1 KPQAQPEV
9 KKEEKQQEQPKEQ
22 PAVNKQPEQQ
32 QAQEEKQQPKA
43 PEVKEEAKVVNQP
56 KETPKQEQKVDP
68 NKAEKTIPAPAVP
81 KPEPPKTDPVPV
93 PKPQAKQVTISVK
106 GNNGYI
112 MGAKKMDVQDG
123 DTVYKVLQRTGLD
136 VDASGSRDSI
146 YVKGIN
152 DLYEKDIADTS
163 GWKYRVNGAFPN
175 HSAGVVTV
183 KPGDTIEWV
192 YVLQ

>member
-1 KPQAQPEV
+1 
-9 KKEEKQQEQPKEQ
+9 
-22 PAVNKQPEQQ
+22 
-32 QAQEEKQQPKA
+32 
-43 PEVKEEAKVVNQP
+43 
-56 KETPKQEQKVDP
+56 
-68 NKAEKTIPAPAVP
+68 
-81 KPEPPKTDPVPV
+81 
-93 PKPQAKQVTISVK
+93 
-106 GNNGYI
+106 YI

-175 HSAGVVTV
+175 HSAGVATV